1 MNDRPKRALPGDPD
15 LEVDEDSAGGPLPVH
30 VTPRAIGLVFAGG
43 TLGVLARAGLD
54 HAFPAR
60 GGFPVT
66 TFVINV
72 VGALALAILIEA
84 LALRGPDAGSRR
96 ALRLVLGTG
105 VLGGFTTYS
114 ALAVQT
120 DALLRNGQIPTAI
133 VYAVGTVALGLVAS
147 IAGIVGTRR
156 ALAR

>member
-1 MNDRPKRALPGDPD
+1 MSDRPERALPGDPD

-30 VTPRAIGLVFAGG
+30 LTLTAIGLVFAGG

-54 HAFPAR
+54 RAFPTGA
-60 GGFPVT
+60 GFPTT

-84 LALRGPDAGSRR
+84 LALRVPDAGSRR
-96 ALRLVLGTG
+96 ALRLVFGTG
-105 VLGGFTTYS
+105 LLGGFTTYS

-120 DALLRNGQIPTAI
+120 DALLRSGQIPTAI
-133 VYAVGTVALGLVAS
+133 VYAVGTVGLGLVAS